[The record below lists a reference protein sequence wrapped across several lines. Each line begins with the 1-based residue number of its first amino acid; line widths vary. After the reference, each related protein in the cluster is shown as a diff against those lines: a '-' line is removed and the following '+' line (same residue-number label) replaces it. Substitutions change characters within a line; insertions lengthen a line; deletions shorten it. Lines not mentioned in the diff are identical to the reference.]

1 MPLPQGL
8 LTAEDILH
16 IRVAMDILVD
26 QKLVI
31 RGDHKLVIRGLVVEL
46 QLVIFNMA

>member
-1 MPLPQGL
+1 VPLPQGL

-31 RGDHKLVIRGLVVEL
+31 RGDHKLVIWGLVVKL